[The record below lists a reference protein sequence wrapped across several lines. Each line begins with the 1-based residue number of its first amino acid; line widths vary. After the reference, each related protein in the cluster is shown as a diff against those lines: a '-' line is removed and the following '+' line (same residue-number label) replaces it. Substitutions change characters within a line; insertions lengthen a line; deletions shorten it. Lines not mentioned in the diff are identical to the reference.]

1 MRAQTSTRSHARA
14 ARGLPG
20 SLLAA
25 LAVGVFAG
33 ALVGSGVLGSAGC
46 TSSPAES
53 PDAGDSADLGDP
65 PCSCAVGSKRCTG
78 GRVAVCEQQGPGC
91 ASWGPAVA
99 CPSGMCA
106 MDSCVASCQDGCS
119 AGASRCSGDAAVEV
133 CRIGASGCLEWVKQ
147 GCPAQNFCDPGSGV
161 CAPSV
166 PCDACPAGYL
176 CSRSGTCTGGD
187 PTMLGLDVKTAR
199 LAGKVTLNGADP
211 SNGPDCV
218 RRPGA
223 EKARVL
229 LRETSKGYTFAL
241 PMSCSDAGFTFA
253 GTVYP
258 GAYQVTVQ
266 GSSDGYRYSDLP
278 LVGYVAEPMLVVAG
292 DVSGKVLD
300 VKTVRFNG
308 KVTLNGAD
316 PSNGPDCARRPASEK
331 ARVLLT
337 ETTRGYSFT
346 LPMSCSDAGF
356 TFGGTVYPGTYRVM
370 VQGSSDGYRYSELP
384 LVGYVADPML
394 AVAGDVSGKVLDV
407 KTVRFNGK
415 VTMNGADPSN
425 GPDCT
430 TRPASEKARV
440 TLTETTRGYS
450 FTLPMGCS
458 DAGFTFGGTVYPGT
472 YRVMVQG
479 SSDGYRY
486 SELPLVGYVADPMLA
501 VAADVSGKVLDIK
514 TVRFGGKV
522 TMNGADPSNGPD
534 CTRRPASE
542 KARVTLS
549 ETTQGTR
556 FVLPMGCSDA
566 GFTFGGAVYP
576 GTYQVV
582 VQGSSDGYRYSDLP
596 LVGYVGE
603 AALLVNSDTA
613 GKTLDVKTV
622 RVGGKVTLNA
632 LDPVNGP
639 DCARLPGADKARVNL
654 TEITYGY
661 SFSLPMSCSGAA
673 FTFSGAVYPGV
684 YRAAVQGLSDGG
696 RRYSELPL
704 ESYVV
709 ASRIQIP

>member
-1 MRAQTSTRSHARA
+1 MGAQTSTRSHGRA
-14 ARGLPG
+14 ARRLTG

-33 ALVGSGVLGSAGC
+33 ALAGSGVLGSAGC
-46 TSSPAES
+46 SSLPAEA
-53 PDAGDSADLGDP
+53 PDAGDTADAADLGDP
-65 PCSCAVGSKRCTG
+65 PCSCAVGSKRCES
-78 GRVAVCEQQGPGC
+78 GRVAVCEQQGPSC

-106 MDSCVASCQDGCS
+106 MDSCVATCQDRCA

-147 GCPAQNFCDPGSGV
+147 GCPAQNFCDPSSSV

-211 SNGPDCV
+211 SNGPDCA
-218 RRPGA
+218 RRPGS

-258 GAYQVTVQ
+258 GTYQVTVQ

-278 LVGYVAEPMLVVAG
+278 LVGYVAEPMLAVAG

-300 VKTVRFNG
+300 VKTVRFGG

-316 PSNGPDCARRPASEK
+316 PSNGPDCARRPGSEK
-331 ARVLLT
+331 ARILLT
-337 ETTRGYSFT
+337 ETTRGYSFV
-346 LPMSCSDAGF
+346 LPMVCSDAGF
-356 TFGGTVYPGTYRVM
+356 TFGGTVYPGTYRVV

-384 LVGYVADPML
+384 LVGYVAD
-394 AVAGDVSGKVLDV
+394 
-407 KTVRFNGK
+407 T
-415 VTMNGADPSN
+415 
-425 GPDCT
+425 
-430 TRPASEKARV
+430 
-440 TLTETTRGYS
+440 
-450 FTLPMGCS
+450 
-458 DAGFTFGGTVYPGT
+458 
-472 YRVMVQG
+472 
-479 SSDGYRY
+479 
-486 SELPLVGYVADPMLA
+486 MLA
-501 VAADVSGKVLDIK
+501 VAADVSGKVLDVK

-534 CTRRPASE
+534 CARRPASE
-542 KARVTLS
+542 KARITLS

-556 FVLPMGCSDA
+556 FVLPMVCSDA
-566 GFTFGGAVYP
+566 GFTFGGTVYP

-603 AALLVNSDTA
+603 PALLVNSDTV
-613 GKTLDVKTV
+613 GKALDVKTA

-661 SFSLPMSCSGAA
+661 SFGLPMSCSGAA

-696 RRYSELPL
+696 RRYSEIPL